1 MLWVKRTDTQEG
13 SKFWSHVQT
22 VAERV
27 RTSEIYANNR
37 VPKDCLHPPIDHR
50 CEPQE
55 ETPAPRPRPV
65 SNQP

>member
-1 MLWVKRTDTQEG
+1 MSWVKRTDTQET
-13 SKFWSHVQT
+13 SKFWSHVQS

-37 VPKDCLHPPIDHR
+37 VPKDGLSGPTEHR
-50 CEPQE
+50 CDAQE
-55 ETPAPRPRPV
+55 EPPAPRPRQV